1 MMFVMNRTFLQL
13 VALSFYALSCIM
25 VLGQEKTGP
34 RKLRLLPVGDMPPF
48 RQEIRDG
55 VRYELEPDPGTEP
68 PRMISIPVTK
78 EKTLTVP
85 LALGTFTEF
94 LPLPATLQMC
104 RLQKAEGDE
113 AELWSQIQLPE
124 QGDCAVILWRDPKE
138 DTWDVVRSLV
148 IPEGSVTFPAGTV
161 RLVNTLSTNSKWV
174 FANKTIEVK
183 AGGVLVEKLAA
194 ETVPVQVSVL
204 DAEQNWRV
212 VFQSAIGQGATERS
226 NVILYRA
233 DGEEVRNPVKVINLR
248 EQANPAPVDAVAPP
262 KP

>member
-1 MMFVMNRTFLQL
+1 MNRIFRKL
-13 VALSFYALSCIM
+13 VALFLYVLSSTL
-25 VLGQEKTGP
+25 VLGQEKTGS

-55 VRYELEPDPGTEP
+55 VRYELEPEPGSEP
-68 PRMISIPVTK
+68 PHMISIPVTK
-78 EKTLTVP
+78 EKSVTVP
-85 LALGTFTEF
+85 LALGTFTES

-104 RLQKAEGDE
+104 RLLKSEQAD

-138 DTWDVVRSLV
+138 NTWDAVRSLV
-148 IPEGSVTFPAGTV
+148 IPEGSVAFPAGTV
-161 RLVNTLSTNSKWV
+161 RMVNTLSTNSKWV

-183 AGGVLVEKLAA
+183 AGTVLVEKLAA

-212 VFQSAIGQGATERS
+212 VYQSAIGQGADERS

-248 EQANPAPVDAVAPP
+248 EQANPAPVDAAAPS

>member
-1 MMFVMNRTFLQL
+1 MCVMNRILLQF
-13 VALSFYALSCIM
+13 VALFLFALSCTFG
-25 VLGQEKTGP
+25 LGQEKTGP

-55 VRYELEPDPGTEP
+55 VRYELEPEPGSEP

-138 DTWDVVRSLV
+138 NTWDAVRSLV
-148 IPEGSVTFPAGTV
+148 IPEGPVAFPAGTA
-161 RLVNTLSTNSKWV
+161 RLINTLSTKSKWV
-174 FANKTIEVK
+174 FANKTIELK
-183 AGGVLVEKLAA
+183 AGGVLVEKLLD

-212 VFQSAIGQGATERS
+212 VFQSAIGQGADERS

-233 DGEEVRNPVKVINLR
+233 DGEEVRSPVKVINLR
-248 EQANPAPVDAVAPP
+248 EQANLPPARVAPP
-262 KP
+262 NP